1 MIRIYAAKSLDE
13 GGDYSHYATLP
24 QLVYNGLRLEHGDT
38 YRDIH
43 WNMTIQWN
51 GQTIVSRKY
60 FTNKKMGY
68 QDTQEWF
75 VDEIQVQEHPEAYI
89 Q

>member
-1 MIRIYAAKSLDE
+1 MIRIYAAKSIDE

-24 QLVYNGLRLEHGDT
+24 QLVYNALREDHGDT

-43 WNMTIQWN
+43 WNMTIQEN
-51 GQTIVSRKY
+51 GQTIVVRY
-60 FTNKKMGY
+60 YYTNKKLGY
-68 QDTQEWF
+68 KSSWKWF
-75 VDEIQVQEHPEAYI
+75 VDEIEVQEHPEAYI